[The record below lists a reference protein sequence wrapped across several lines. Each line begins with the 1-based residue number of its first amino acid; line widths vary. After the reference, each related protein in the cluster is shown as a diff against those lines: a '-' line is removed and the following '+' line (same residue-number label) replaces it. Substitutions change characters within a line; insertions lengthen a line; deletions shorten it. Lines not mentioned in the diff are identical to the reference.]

1 MKRAVSACGASD
13 FVSACRTVR
22 NVRFLWG
29 GRVSSPVCGCGGSGG
44 FVLFQGPIVGFEG
57 MVGTIYSLT
66 PGRKFSRLRWDSRRV
81 KYVLLQVRQRIDT
94 AFIFS
99 VENRET
105 RAELERKSRLG
116 RRKSGGGGVIGIH

>member
-1 MKRAVSACGASD
+1 
-13 FVSACRTVR
+13 
-22 NVRFLWG
+22 
-29 GRVSSPVCGCGGSGG
+29 
-44 FVLFQGPIVGFEG
+44 
-57 MVGTIYSLT
+57 MVGTIYGLT
-66 PGRKFSRLRWDSRRV
+66 PGRKFSRLRLDNRRV

-116 RRKSGGGGVIGIH
+116 RRKGGGVGGDWNTLRQNTTIKLLLH